1 MFISGYRQ
9 LATNLFSDIYQLSFD
24 GVGVTR
30 QSYGP
35 GETAVADYLS
45 RFAREEGLSVHI
57 DRAANLIFSQKG
69 VNEDTPAVW
78 IGSHIDSV
86 PQGGNFDGLAGVI
99 AGLLILVASQREN
112 RRLPVPVKV
121 AAFRGEESAWYGRAY
136 MGSSAIFGRLT
147 AEDLQRQ
154 QRISGETL
162 GNSLGK
168 LGADIEAI
176 CAQQPLVETKN
187 ILAWLELHIEQG
199 PVLVEKSLPLAVVNG
214 IRGNVRFNTIHCFG
228 DAQHSGTVPRD
239 LRHDAVC
246 GVSDLIMRLDARWQS
261 RLSAGDDLVV
271 TSGIF
276 QTDVQEHAVTRISG
290 HVSFSLEAR
299 SLNSYTLT
307 AFAEE
312 IMATAHQV
320 SEARGVTFR
329 FDSPVLTEPATLDH
343 SVFAALKH
351 SCEALAVNHLELAS
365 GAGHDSAI
373 FARQGIPS
381 GMVFVR
387 NQNGSHN
394 PHEAMEMDDFLL
406 GVGVIQQTLE
416 EWK

>member
-1 MFISGYRQ
+1 M
-9 LATNLFSDIYQLSFD
+9 
-24 GVGVTR
+24 
-30 QSYGP
+30 P
-35 GETAVADYLS
+35 GMV
-45 RFAREEGLSVHI
+45 
-57 DRAANLIFSQKG
+57 
-69 VNEDTPAVW
+69 
-78 IGSHIDSV
+78 
-86 PQGGNFDGLAGVI
+86 
-99 AGLLILVASQREN
+99 
-112 RRLPVPVKV
+112 
-121 AAFRGEESAWYGRAY
+121 RAY

-187 ILAWLELHIEQG
+187 ILAWLGLHIEQG

-214 IRGNVRFNTIHCFG
+214 IRGMSALTLFTVLGMPSI
-228 DAQHSGTVPRD
+228 SGTVPRD

-290 HVSFSLEAR
+290 HVSFSLEAQ

-312 IMATAHQV
+312 IMATARQV
-320 SEARGVTFR
+320 E
-329 FDSPVLTEPATLDH
+329 
-343 SVFAALKH
+343 
-351 SCEALAVNHLELAS
+351 
-365 GAGHDSAI
+365 
-373 FARQGIPS
+373 
-381 GMVFVR
+381 
-387 NQNGSHN
+387 
-394 PHEAMEMDDFLL
+394 
-406 GVGVIQQTLE
+406 
-416 EWK
+416 

>member
-1 MFISGYRQ
+1 
-9 LATNLFSDIYQLSFD
+9 
-24 GVGVTR
+24 
-30 QSYGP
+30 
-35 GETAVADYLS
+35 
-45 RFAREEGLSVHI
+45 
-57 DRAANLIFSQKG
+57 
-69 VNEDTPAVW
+69 
-78 IGSHIDSV
+78 
-86 PQGGNFDGLAGVI
+86 
-99 AGLLILVASQREN
+99 
-112 RRLPVPVKV
+112 
-121 AAFRGEESAWYGRAY
+121 
-136 MGSSAIFGRLT
+136 
-147 AEDLQRQ
+147 
-154 QRISGETL
+154 
-162 GNSLGK
+162 
-168 LGADIEAI
+168 
-176 CAQQPLVETKN
+176 
-187 ILAWLELHIEQG
+187 
-199 PVLVEKSLPLAVVNG
+199 
-214 IRGNVRFNTIHCFG
+214 
-228 DAQHSGTVPRD
+228 

>member
-1 MFISGYRQ
+1 M
-9 LATNLFSDIYQLSFD
+9 
-24 GVGVTR
+24 GVTR

-162 GNSLGK
+162 GRYWLKNRCRLPWSTGFGGMSALTLFTVLGMPSIQAPF
-168 LGADIEAI
+168 L
-176 CAQQPLVETKN
+176 
-187 ILAWLELHIEQG
+187 
-199 PVLVEKSLPLAVVNG
+199 
-214 IRGNVRFNTIHCFG
+214 
-228 DAQHSGTVPRD
+228 
-239 LRHDAVC
+239 
-246 GVSDLIMRLDARWQS
+246 
-261 RLSAGDDLVV
+261 
-271 TSGIF
+271 
-276 QTDVQEHAVTRISG
+276 
-290 HVSFSLEAR
+290 
-299 SLNSYTLT
+299 
-307 AFAEE
+307 
-312 IMATAHQV
+312 
-320 SEARGVTFR
+320 
-329 FDSPVLTEPATLDH
+329 
-343 SVFAALKH
+343 
-351 SCEALAVNHLELAS
+351 
-365 GAGHDSAI
+365 AI
-373 FARQGIPS
+373 FATMRSAASP
-381 GMVFVR
+381 
-387 NQNGSHN
+387 
-394 PHEAMEMDDFLL
+394 
-406 GVGVIQQTLE
+406 T
-416 EWK
+416 